1 MKVLLINPSQNTKY
15 PQPPMGLALLGAI
28 LERAGHEVKIVD
40 TNIDYNYI
48 PYLYGVDVVGLTAMT
63 PTISSALGIARN
75 IKVVNQNIKV
85 ILGGVHASLL
95 PKETLESSPDID
107 TIVVG
112 EGDKAILDVLDKDI
126 TGIYQNASH
135 IDLDNLP
142 FLGYHL
148 LDWDKYK
155 PHPPHGMKM
164 PWLPLLTSRGCP
176 MSCSYCSHGVF
187 GNKYRGQSV
196 LRVVDEIVYLQHRFG
211 VKEIAFYDDVF
222 TLRKGRAYGIAD
234 EILKQGIKLSWT
246 CETRVD
252 LVDEE
257 LLKIMKQA
265 GCYSISYGIESG
277 SQKILDIIN
286 KNITL
291 EQSEKAVA
299 MTKNVGI
306 QTIGYFMIG
315 SPEETPETIRETI
328 DFAKKLKLD
337 YVQFAVTTP
346 LPKTKLW
353 EYYTKSNNTNV
364 PWDKFV
370 YAGVGS
376 KTSPIFESRLLS
388 RDAIQEWVSRAYK
401 EFYLR
406 PEYFIQKLGGIRS
419 FGDMR
424 VLVDGVKMLRGM

>member
-1 MKVLLINPSQNTKY
+1 MKVLLINPPQNTKY
-15 PQPPMGLALLGAI
+15 PQPPMGLTLLGAI
-28 LERAGHEVKIVD
+28 LERVGHEVKIVD
-40 TNIDYNYI
+40 INIVKDYQ
-48 PYLYGVDVVGLTAMT
+48 PYLYGADAVGITAMT
-63 PTISSALGIARN
+63 PTITSALDIARN
-75 IKVVNQNIKV
+75 VKKYSSNIKV

-95 PKETLESSPDID
+95 PKETWQVCPEID

-112 EGDKAILDVLDKDI
+112 EGDKAILDVLNNDLK
-126 TGIYQNASH
+126 GICHDSSE
-135 IDLDNLP
+135 IELDDLP

-148 LDWDKYK
+148 LEWGKYK
-155 PHPPHGMKM
+155 PHPPHGRKM
-164 PWLPLLTSRGCP
+164 PWLPMLTSRGCVYQCGF
-176 MSCSYCSHGVF
+176 CSNGVF
-187 GNKYRGQSV
+187 GKKYRGQST
-196 LRVVDEIVYLQHRFG
+196 LRVVDEIIYLQRRFG

-257 LLKIMKQA
+257 LLKIMKRA
-265 GCYSISYGIESG
+265 GCYSISYGLESG

-299 MTKNVGI
+299 MTKKAGI

-328 DFAKKLKLD
+328 EFSKKLKLD
-337 YVQFAVTTP
+337 YVQFAITTP
-346 LPKTKLW
+346 LPKTMLW
-353 EYYTKSNNTNV
+353 EYYIKNNTLNI
-364 PWDKFV
+364 PWDDLI

-376 KTSPIFESRLLS
+376 KTSPVFESGLLDRQS
-388 RDAIQEWVSRAYK
+388 IGDWVSRAYK

>member
-1 MKVLLINPSQNTKY
+1 MNVLLINPSQNTKY

-28 LERAGHEVKIVD
+28 LERVGYEVKIVD
-40 TNIDYNYI
+40 TNIVKDYQ
-48 PYLYGVDVVGLTAMT
+48 PYLYSADVVGLTAMT
-63 PTISSALGIARN
+63 PTITSALDIARSVKKYSN
-75 IKVVNQNIKV
+75 NIKV

-95 PKETLESSPDID
+95 PKETLVSCPEVD

-112 EGDKAILDVLDKDI
+112 EGDKAILDVLSNDL
-126 TGIYQNASH
+126 TGIYHDS
-135 IDLDNLP
+135 DEVELDGLP

-148 LDWDKYK
+148 LEWGKYK

-196 LRVVDEIVYLQHRFG
+196 LRVVDEIVYLQRRFG

-257 LLKIMKQA
+257 LLKIMKRA
-265 GCYSISYGIESG
+265 GCYSISYGLESG

-299 MTKNVGI
+299 MTKKAGI

-328 DFAKKLKLD
+328 EFSKKLKLD
-337 YVQFAVTTP
+337 YVQFAITTP
-346 LPKTKLW
+346 LPKTMLW
-353 EYYTKSNNTNV
+353 EYYIKNNTLNI
-364 PWDKFV
+364 PWDDLI

-376 KTSPIFESRLLS
+376 KTSPVFESGLLDRQS
-388 RDAIQEWVSRAYK
+388 IGDWVSRAYK